1 MADGLWGQ
9 ACSGLPRPNP
19 QVASGAVPDDH
30 DRSPTDL
37 AVSRQRE
44 ANVAYANAL
53 MDTEI
58 GQRNARKDSQEATA
72 RWIVASTGI
81 VMTLLLGLAKDEGVF
96 SSSASVL
103 ARVALVATVALGS
116 LAAGCAIGCLWPRPY
131 DRLGA
136 KGLVNLNDTAFLD
149 KPEHEVMGQVVAT
162 RIAIATKMDELHED
176 KASWLK
182 WSFRFLA
189 CAFVGLVLQ
198 GAVLAI
204 SPPKSPSERTANIQ
218 IGAKAAQLAPTL
230 SRGPRSATASKR

>member
-1 MADGLWGQ
+1 M
-9 ACSGLPRPNP
+9 
-19 QVASGAVPDDH
+19 PDNH
-30 DRSPTDL
+30 EPSRTDL
-37 AVSRQRE
+37 SVSPQRE

-58 GQRNARKDSQEATA
+58 GQRNTRKDSQEATA

-81 VMTLLLGLAKDEGVF
+81 VMTLLLGLANDEGVF
-96 SSSASVL
+96 SSSASGV
-103 ARVALVATVALGS
+103 ARAALVATVALGS
-116 LAAGCAIGCLWPRPY
+116 LTAVCAIGCLWPRRY

-136 KGLVNLNDTAFLD
+136 KGLVNLNDTTFLD

-162 RIAIATKMDELHED
+162 RIAIATKMDDLHED
-176 KASWLK
+176 KATWLK

-189 CAFVGLVLQ
+189 CAFAGLVLQ

-218 IGAKAAQLAPTL
+218 GGAKAAESGPVLA
-230 SRGPRSATASKR
+230 RGAKAAAGSKR

>member
-1 MADGLWGQ
+1 MPADPG
-9 ACSGLPRPNP
+9 S
-19 QVASGAVPDDH
+19 S
-30 DRSPTDL
+30 STDL
-37 AVSRQRE
+37 AVTPQRE

-58 GQRNARKDSQEATA
+58 GQRNVRKDAQEATA

-96 SSSASVL
+96 SSTASVL
-103 ARVALVATVALGS
+103 ARVALVVTVALGS
-116 LAAGCAIGCLWPRPY
+116 LAAGCAIGCLWPRKY

-136 KGLVNLNDTAFLD
+136 QGLVNLNDTAFLD

-162 RIAIATKMDELHED
+162 RIAIATKMDDLHED
-176 KASWLK
+176 KATWLK

-189 CAFVGLVLQ
+189 LTFVGLVFQ

-204 SPPKSPSERTANIQ
+204 NPPNSPSDAKANIH
-218 IGAKAAQLAPTL
+218 GGSVATKSVPT
-230 SRGPRSATASKR
+230 SKR

>member
-1 MADGLWGQ
+1 MALGQ
-9 ACSGLPRPNP
+9 AHSGLPRPDP

-30 DRSPTDL
+30 ERSPTDL
-37 AVSRQRE
+37 AVGPQRE

-189 CAFVGLVLQ
+189 CAFAGLVLQ

-204 SPPKSPSERTANIQ
+204 SPPKSPSDATVKMEG
-218 IGAKAAQLAPTL
+218 GAKA
-230 SRGPRSATASKR
+230 SESGRSLDRAAKAAAASKR

>member
-1 MADGLWGQ
+1 MPEDPGSSSA
-9 ACSGLPRPNP
+9 
-19 QVASGAVPDDH
+19 
-30 DRSPTDL
+30 DL
-37 AVSRQRE
+37 AVSPQRE

-103 ARVALVATVALGS
+103 TRVVLVATVALGS
-116 LAAGCAIGCLWPRPY
+116 LTAVCAIGCLWPRPY

-176 KASWLK
+176 KATWLK

-204 SPPKSPSERTANIQ
+204 SPPKGTSEQAVKIQ
-218 IGAKAAQLAPTL
+218 GGAKAAESGPTL
-230 SRGPRSATASKR
+230 GDGARAAAASKR

>member
-1 MADGLWGQ
+1 
-9 ACSGLPRPNP
+9 
-19 QVASGAVPDDH
+19 
-30 DRSPTDL
+30 
-37 AVSRQRE
+37 
-44 ANVAYANAL
+44 

-58 GQRNARKDSQEATA
+58 GQRNTRKDSQEATA

-103 ARVALVATVALGS
+103 ARAALVATVALGG
-116 LAAGCAIGCLWPRPY
+116 LTAGCAIGCLWPRKY

-136 KGLVNLNDTAFLD
+136 KGLVTLNDTAFLD

-162 RIAIATKMDELHED
+162 RIAIATKMDDLHEA
-176 KASWLK
+176 KATWLK

-189 CAFVGLVLQ
+189 RAFAGLVLP

-204 SPPKSPSERTANIQ
+204 SPPKSRSARTIK
-218 IGAKAAQLAPTL
+218 IHSGAKAAE
-230 SRGPRSATASKR
+230 SATGSKR

>member
-1 MADGLWGQ
+1 M
-9 ACSGLPRPNP
+9 
-19 QVASGAVPDDH
+19 PDDH
-30 DRSPTDL
+30 KRSPTNL
-37 AVSRQRE
+37 AVSPQRE

-103 ARVALVATVALGS
+103 ARAALVATVALGG
-116 LAAGCAIGCLWPRPY
+116 LTAGCAIGCLWPRKY

-136 KGLVNLNDTAFLD
+136 KGLVSLNDTAFLD

-162 RIAIATKMDELHED
+162 RIAIATKMDDLHED
-176 KASWLK
+176 KATWLK

-189 CAFVGLVLQ
+189 CAFAGLVLQ

-204 SPPKSPSERTANIQ
+204 SPPKSPSERTVKIES
-218 IGAKAAQLAPTL
+218 GAKAAQ
-230 SRGPRSATASKR
+230 SAAASKR

>member
-1 MADGLWGQ
+1 MPDKPG
-9 ACSGLPRPNP
+9 PN
-19 QVASGAVPDDH
+19 GA
-30 DRSPTDL
+30 DL
-37 AVSRQRE
+37 AVSPQRE

-58 GQRNARKDSQEATA
+58 GQRNARKDSQEGTA

-116 LAAGCAIGCLWPRPY
+116 LAAGCAIGCLWPRKY

-136 KGLVNLNDTAFLD
+136 KGLVSLNDTAFLD

-162 RIAIATKMDELHED
+162 RIAIATKMDDLHED
-176 KASWLK
+176 KATWLK
-182 WSFRFLA
+182 WSFRFLVL
-189 CAFVGLVLQ
+189 AFVGLVFQ

-204 SPPKSPSERTANIQ
+204 NPPKSPSEPTATIHG
-218 IGAKAAQLAPTL
+218 GAVAAKSVPAI
-230 SRGPRSATASKR
+230 KR

>member
-1 MADGLWGQ
+1 MPD
-9 ACSGLPRPNP
+9 NP
-19 QVASGAVPDDH
+19 APSGA
-30 DRSPTDL
+30 DL
-37 AVSRQRE
+37 AVSPQRE

-96 SSSASVL
+96 SSSASGV
-103 ARVALVATVALGS
+103 ARAALVATVALGS
-116 LAAGCAIGCLWPRPY
+116 LTAVCAIGCLWPRKY

-162 RIAIATKMDELHED
+162 RIAIATKMDDLHED
-176 KASWLK
+176 KATWLK

-189 CAFVGLVLQ
+189 CAFVGLVFQ

-204 SPPKSPSERTANIQ
+204 SPPKSPSEGTVTIHS
-218 IGAKAAQLAPTL
+218 GAV
-230 SRGPRSATASKR
+230 ATKSGRVAKR

>member
-1 MADGLWGQ
+1 MTEEHEP
-9 ACSGLPRPNP
+9 SET
-19 QVASGAVPDDH
+19 S
-30 DRSPTDL
+30 L
-37 AVSRQRE
+37 AVSPQRE

-81 VMTLLLGLAKDEGVF
+81 VMTLLLGLAKGEGVF
-96 SSSASVL
+96 SSSASGL
-103 ARVALVATVALGS
+103 ARGALVATIALGT
-116 LAAGCAIGCLWPRPY
+116 LTAVCAIGCLWPRQY

-162 RIAIATKMDELHED
+162 RIAIATKMDDLHEA
-176 KASWLK
+176 KATWLK

-189 CAFVGLVLQ
+189 LAFVGLVVQ

-204 SPPKSPSERTANIQ
+204 NPPKSPSAQTTKIQ
-218 IGAKAAQLAPTL
+218 SGAKAAD
-230 SRGPRSATASKR
+230 SASILNRNAKAAASKR

>member
-1 MADGLWGQ
+1 M
-9 ACSGLPRPNP
+9 S
-19 QVASGAVPDDH
+19 DDPETS
-30 DRSPTDL
+30 RTDL
-37 AVSRQRE
+37 AVSPQRE

-81 VMTLLLGLAKDEGVF
+81 VMTLLLGLAKNEGVF
-96 SSSASVL
+96 SSSASGV
-103 ARVALVATVALGS
+103 ARAALVATVALGS
-116 LAAGCAIGCLWPRPY
+116 LTAVCAIGCLWPRQY

-176 KASWLK
+176 KATWLK

-189 CAFVGLVLQ
+189 CAFAGLVLQ

-204 SPPKSPSERTANIQ
+204 SPPKSTSERTSNMQ
-218 IGAKAAQLAPTL
+218 GGAKAAQSVPTVG
-230 SRGPRSATASKR
+230 RGAKTAAASKR

>member
-1 MADGLWGQ
+1 M
-9 ACSGLPRPNP
+9 
-19 QVASGAVPDDH
+19 PDDH
-30 DRSPTDL
+30 EPSRADL
-37 AVSRQRE
+37 AVSPQRE

-81 VMTLLLGLAKDEGVF
+81 VLTLLLGLAKDEGVF

-103 ARVALVATVALGS
+103 ARVALVATVALGT
-116 LAAGCAIGCLWPRPY
+116 LTAFCAIGCLWPRKY

-136 KGLVNLNDTAFLD
+136 KGLINLNDTAFLD

-162 RIAIATKMDELHED
+162 RIGIATKMDDRHEE
-176 KASWLK
+176 KATWLK

-189 CAFVGLVLQ
+189 LAFAGLVLQ

-204 SPPKSPSERTANIQ
+204 NPPKSPSEQTSNMQ
-218 IGAKAAQLAPTL
+218 GGAKAAQSAPTL
-230 SRGPRSATASKR
+230 GRGAKAPGANKR